1 MVTREARRVAG
12 PVGLFLLVLA
22 VVLAPLAPVSAAPGD
37 PGTITG
43 VVRGPDSQPLAGATV
58 TLYDDAQVP
67 TGTTR
72 LTGPT
77 GAFEF
82 TGLSGEYYVGAAK
95 TGVGAVFYDGATS
108 LADATP
114 LFPDEVFGE

>member
-22 VVLAPLAPVSAAPGD
+22 VVLAPLAPASAAPGD

-58 TLYDDAQVP
+58 TLYDDTQVP
-67 TGTTR
+67 TGTTPASR
-72 LTGPT
+72 THR
-77 GAFEF
+77 
-82 TGLSGEYYVGAAK
+82 GLRVHR
-95 TGVGAVFYDGATS
+95 AVR
-108 LADATP
+108 
-114 LFPDEVFGE
+114 